1 MIWGYKWGPAMD
13 RIEIM
18 PISRR
23 LDMRKHGAWVC
34 GVILAFMVVVGSG
47 EASARGGWS
56 GSRSPGLGIG
66 SNPRSYSVRPY
77 VRRNGTSVAPHRRS
91 MPNRTWQDNWSAKPN
106 SNPYTGKQGTR
117 LQPRR

>member
-1 MIWGYKWGPAMD
+1 MD
-13 RIEIM
+13 RIEFM
-18 PISRR
+18 PFPRR
-23 LDMRKHGAWVC
+23 LKMRKRGAWVR
-34 GVILAFMVVVGSG
+34 GVILVLLVVMGSG
-47 EASARGGWS
+47 EAHARGEWS

-77 VRRNGTSVAPHRRS
+77 VRRNGTYVAPHRRS

-106 SNPYTGKQGTR
+106 SNPYTGKRGTR